1 MGRVEKETSNP
12 LKDMEIE
19 KEEIRGLKTLYFTER
34 DNLSDDFFAPC
45 LNSFQT
51 YDRAAGYFSS
61 SALRH
66 WAANV
71 IRLTSDENASIRLL
85 ISPKI
90 SDEDYESFRDAV
102 SEEKKQEILADGGD
116 RFLADAILWK
126 TGEVEPTEKEYGKIL
141 AWLIAKDRLKVK
153 FAFSL
158 LGGKEAGIFHKKI
171 GIFTFPWGDTVAFT
185 GSANETRSGH
195 SVNSES
201 IDVYRS
207 WDTRDEERIQG
218 KIGEFSDSW
227 NPDPSKLLV
236 LELSESVLEKVRDYS
251 QGNPPNFSSLKNL
264 QTGST
269 PPQADSPLLD
279 LWPNQAKAFK
289 MFLASK
295 SGVLEMATGTGKTR
309 TAIAILSHLYYKRE
323 IESIVVTM
331 AGNDL
336 LSQWEGDLRK
346 RLTSK
351 LGLTL
356 LTTMGGK
363 NGEEHFVMNPRGK
376 VLLCSRAKLAKV
388 IEVFR
393 RIDPGIPIAIVH
405 DEVHDLGSPANVREL
420 QGHKDFFAFRL
431 GLSATPERA
440 YDDTGNQ
447 FVEREVGPVLYRYT
461 LESAIEDGILCPFD
475 YFCIPYQ
482 LTFDDRSDLKNVYAR
497 RSVAAASGNPWSDER
512 LWMELSRVYKKARE
526 KPSAFTSFIK
536 DHEDKAFLESTI
548 IFVEDKEFGERLYDI
563 LIRYTNRYSQ
573 YFDSDDSS
581 VLKRFARGDLDCLVT
596 CHKIS
601 QGIDVPSLRNV
612 VLFSSSKSRR
622 ETIQRLGRCLR
633 SDPGNPQKI
642 ASVIDFV
649 LTDQAGSP
657 VAESIDTDRV
667 EWLTRLAK
675 VRRKSDGSS

>member
-1 MGRVEKETSNP
+1 METS
-12 LKDMEIE
+12 
-19 KEEIRGLKTLYFTER
+19 KEQIRSLKTLYFTER

-45 LNSFQT
+45 LNSFLS

-71 IRLTSDENASIRLL
+71 IRLTNDESASIRLL

-90 SDEDYESFRDAV
+90 SNEDYDAFRDAI
-102 SEEKKQEILADGGD
+102 SEEKKREILADGGD
-116 RFLADAILWK
+116 QFLAKAILWE
-126 TGEVEPTEKEYGKIL
+126 TGEVEPKEKEFGKIL
-141 AWLIAKDRLKVK
+141 AWLIAKAKLEVQ
-153 FAFSL
+153 FAFNLSE
-158 LGGKEAGIFHKKI
+158 GSEAGIFHKKI
-171 GIFTFPWGDTVAFT
+171 GIFTFPWGDMVAFT
-185 GSANETRSGH
+185 GSANETHSGH

-207 WDTRDEERIQG
+207 WDPHDKERIQG
-218 KIGEFSDSW
+218 KIEEFSASW

-236 LELSESVLEKVRDYS
+236 LKLSEPVLDIIRNYS
-251 QGNPPNFSSLKNL
+251 HDNPPNISFLKKL
-264 QTGST
+264 RTTAVPPQTGF
-269 PPQADSPLLD
+269 PLSD
-279 LWPNQAKAFK
+279 LWPNQAKAFET
-289 MFLASK
+289 FLASK
-295 SGVLEMATGTGKTR
+295 CGVLEMATGTGKTR
-309 TAIAILSHLYYKRE
+309 TAIAILSHLYCKRE
-323 IESIVVTM
+323 IEAVVVTM
-331 AGNDL
+331 TGNDL
-336 LSQWEGDLRK
+336 LTQWEGDLRTS
-346 RLTSK
+346 LTSK

-356 LTTMGGK
+356 LTTLGGK
-363 NGEEHFVMNPRGK
+363 SGEEHFVMNPRGK

-393 RIDPGIPIAIVH
+393 RLDPGIPIAIVH
-405 DEVHDLGSPANVREL
+405 DEVHDLGSPANVRDL
-420 QGHKDFFAFRL
+420 QGHKNFFAFRL

-447 FVEREVGPVLYRYT
+447 FVESEVGPVLYSYT
-461 LESAIEDGILCPFD
+461 LETAIEDGILCPLD
-475 YFCIPYQ
+475 YFCIPYR
-482 LTFDDRSDLKNVYAR
+482 LTLDDRSDVKNVYAR
-497 RSVAAASGNPWSDER
+497 RSAAAASGNPWTDER

-526 KPSAFTSFIK
+526 KPSAFASFIK
-536 DHEDKAFLESTI
+536 NHEDMAFLESTI
-548 IFVEDKEFGERLYDI
+548 VFVEDKEFGERLYDT
-563 LIRYTNRYSQ
+563 LIRHTNRYSQ

-649 LTDQAGSP
+649 VTDQAGSP
-657 VAESIDTDRV
+657 VADSIDTDRV

-675 VRRKSDGSS
+675 VRRKSGGPS